1 LSGERKR
8 KGKKI
13 IGVKLEGRLEHS
25 ASSWRENQDDSNIT
39 AKDGVW

>member
-1 LSGERKR
+1 VERE
-8 KGKKI
+8 KGREKKI

-25 ASSWRENQDDSNIT
+25 ASSWRENRDDSNIT